1 MILLKHRLQLSIHTS
16 ISRDVITNPWS
27 RYSDAYRLIIKNI
40 DYISAVAYDEMITQ
54 YPSLTVPDESKCVR
68 DIQLYIKAIAIDT
81 FRGGN
86 VYSRKFA
93 QKYFDA
99 NGAFVYV
106 NNESAET
113 RYGFERALAWMKL
126 AITNQ
131 ITADYTGVN
140 GSVAGITFPYHNE
153 LTNEG
158 YDGNGIT
165 ADPSPNDDY
174 GTNGAN
180 TSNQGND
187 NCSDVQ
193 AAMQTLHEIVD
204 TALTNGN
211 LTELPDETAGTYSPG
226 QTKCRRD
233 VGLMIDAIAQDV
245 SDGGNFNIVEF
256 TKKYFQANGTPITN
270 GLTGEEAASLTVFA
284 AAQHLMFEAINNLLY
299 HQVNSRVSVTGFMLK
314 DQHML
319 VLMRMVMIPLK
330 SLM

>member
-1 MILLKHRLQLSIHTS
+1 MYAADQRINEDFLDFEQVRSTEVVYTGS
-16 ISRDVITNPWS
+16 TGGTISAGDTIVNRRVNYNNPNSSFHGTYRKQIQRCFCDDSGNKQQIIDFAEAQIAVEHPYFYFPGDVITNPWS

-40 DYISAVAYDEMITQ
+40 DYISVVAYDEMITQ

-226 QTKCRRD
+226 PD
-233 VGLMIDAIAQDV
+233 
-245 SDGGNFNIVEF
+245 
-256 TKKYFQANGTPITN
+256 
-270 GLTGEEAASLTVFA
+270 
-284 AAQHLMFEAINNLLY
+284 
-299 HQVNSRVSVTGFMLK
+299 
-314 DQHML
+314 
-319 VLMRMVMIPLK
+319 
-330 SLM
+330 